1 LNSLEA
7 LKFTLENFSTEKE
20 FSLVYK
26 VKTQI
31 ITTREFF
38 GHYNIT
44 FHNKKGELIGC
55 LPSHSLEKNEI
66 ESFVNLFNEL
76 VSKNKSFIKI
86 KIKIKILPTTEIHQA
101 LAKVLL
107 AKVAH
112 IDDKAFKAN
121 KLSDADEKKMLKAHN
136 YSSIFCHY
144 VEKLNWL
151 CGLDQNAADNILS
164 NSFSENSFGEKA
176 DYWRLYGK
184 GQCITEIDFSQTTI
198 NNDALYAI
206 LREPI
211 AKGFIAKIPM
221 PYYLSYDKYND
232 DSAMNLAKKLC
243 PILLEVGDIENYL
256 KLFNLIDYDYKDTN
270 QLVPIIEWC
279 LKNDLSSIEKP
290 LAILK
295 KLEPHHPLIK
305 DALLHLEKVKL
316 MNSSG
321 LTLTDI
327 NTLSGIDF
335 ELLVINN
342 LKKYTNFPTVGST
355 AKTGDYGADI
365 IVTTS
370 NGSRIAIQCKRFSQ
384 KVNLKAVQ
392 EITAA
397 LAHYHAD
404 VGIVISNNGFL
415 NSAINLAKS
424 NDIELW
430 DSEKLL
436 RLLAGESDFSVIFE
450 L

>member
-1 LNSLEA
+1 LNSRES
-7 LKFTLENFSTEKE
+7 LKFTLEKFSTEKE
-20 FSLVYK
+20 FSFVYK

-31 ITTREFF
+31 ITRKKYKYAAGDSTA
-38 GHYNIT
+38 YS
-44 FHNKKGELIGC
+44 HN
-55 LPSHSLEKNEI
+55 EKEI
-66 ESFVNLFNEL
+66 SGNRWDSFKIKDNDRESFVNLFNEFI
-76 VSKNKSFIKI
+76 SKNNSSIEV

-101 LAKVLL
+101 LAKILL
-107 AKVAH
+107 EKVAH
-112 IDDKAFKAN
+112 IDDKDFKADN
-121 KLSDADEKKMLKAHN
+121 LSEADEKRMLKAHN

-144 VEKLNWL
+144 VQQLNWL
-151 CGLDQNAADNILS
+151 CELDQYDAYKILS
-164 NSFSENSFGEKA
+164 NSFGEKYREA
-176 DYWRLYGK
+176 K
-184 GQCITEIDFSQTTI
+184 CIAEIDFSQTTI
-198 NNDALYAI
+198 NNRALYEI
-206 LREPI
+206 LSTPI
-211 AKGFIAKIPM
+211 VEGFIAKIPF
-221 PYYLSYDKYND
+221 PYYLAYSKD
-232 DSAMNLAKKLC
+232 DVDFAMNLAKKLC
-243 PILLEVGDIENYL
+243 PILLDVGDIENSL
-256 KLFNLIDYDYKDTN
+256 KLFTLIDYDYKDTN

-321 LTLTDI
+321 FTLTDI

-342 LKKYTNFPTVGST
+342 LKKYTNFPTVEST

-365 IVTTS
+365 IVTS
-370 NGSRIAIQCKRFSQ
+370 NNGTRIAIQCKRFSQ

>member
-1 LNSLEA
+1 MNSLER
-7 LKFTLENFSTEKE
+7 LKFALENFSTEKE
-20 FSLVYK
+20 FSVVYK
-26 VKTQI
+26 SKKKI
-31 ITTREFF
+31 IKKESYFTD
-38 GHYNIT
+38 YCL
-44 FHNKKGELIGC
+44 NKKSIYN
-55 LPSHSLEKNEI
+55 SLHQLFEENEI
-66 ESFVNLFNEL
+66 ESSVNLINEYISQNGFSIK
-76 VSKNKSFIKI
+76 VKI
-86 KIKIKILPTTEIHQA
+86 KSPPAIEIYQT
-101 LAKVLL
+101 LAKALL
-107 AKVAH
+107 EKVAH
-112 IDDKAFKAN
+112 IDNKNFKADS
-121 KLSDADEKKMLKAHN
+121 LSDTDEKKMLKAHN
-136 YSSIFCHY
+136 YNSVFCHY
-144 VEKLNWL
+144 VRMLGELTKAFRDAMSPLSRYFNEER
-151 CGLDQNAADNILS
+151 AAEHVQTEIIFSPTTIDNHV
-164 NSFSENSFGEKA
+164 
-176 DYWRLYGK
+176 LYGIFK
-184 GQCITEIDFSQTTI
+184 
-198 NNDALYAI
+198 DALI
-206 LREPI
+206 E
-211 AKGFIAKIPM
+211 KFIAKYPHYIHGNG
-221 PYYLSYDKYND
+221 SG
-232 DSAMNLAKKLC
+232 AMHLAKKLC
-243 PILLEVGDIENYL
+243 PILLEIGDIENCL
-256 KLFNLIDYDYKDTN
+256 KLFTLIDYDYKDTN

-290 LAILK
+290 LAILT

-305 DALLHLEKVKL
+305 EALLHLEKVKL

-321 LTLTDI
+321 FTLTDI

-342 LKKYTNFPTVGST
+342 LKKHTNFPTVEST

-365 IVTTS
+365 IVTTN

>member
-1 LNSLEA
+1 MNALEG
-7 LKFTLENFSTEKE
+7 LKFSLENFSTEKE
-20 FSLVYK
+20 FSFVYK
-26 VKTQI
+26 SKTKI
-31 ITTREFF
+31 ITEKQENEYYTNGYYLEYYF
-38 GHYNIT
+38 
-44 FHNKKGELIGC
+44 NKVKVNNLLYQLFKE
-55 LPSHSLEKNEI
+55 NEI
-66 ESFVNLFNEL
+66 ESSVNLINEYISQNDFSIK
-76 VSKNKSFIKI
+76 VKI
-86 KIKIKILPTTEIHQA
+86 KSPPTIEIYQTLAKILLEKT
-101 LAKVLL
+101 
-107 AKVAH
+107 AH
-112 IDDKAFKAN
+112 IDDKNFSSRY
-121 KLSDADEKKMLKAHN
+121 LSAADEKKMLKAHN
-136 YSSIFCHY
+136 YNSVFCHY
-144 VEKLNWL
+144 VRMLGELTKAFRDAMSPLSRYFNEER
-151 CGLDQNAADNILS
+151 AAEHVQTEIIFSPTTIDNHV
-164 NSFSENSFGEKA
+164 
-176 DYWRLYGK
+176 LYGIFK
-184 GQCITEIDFSQTTI
+184 
-198 NNDALYAI
+198 DALI
-206 LREPI
+206 E
-211 AKGFIAKIPM
+211 KFIAKYPHYIHGNG
-221 PYYLSYDKYND
+221 SG
-232 DSAMNLAKKLC
+232 AMHLAKKLC
-243 PILLEVGDIENYL
+243 PILLEIGDIENCL
-256 KLFNLIDYDYKDTN
+256 KLFTLIDYDYKDTN

-290 LAILK
+290 LAILT

-305 DALLHLEKVKL
+305 EALLHLEKVKL

-321 LTLTDI
+321 FTLTDI
-327 NTLSGIDF
+327 NSLSGIDF

-342 LKKYTNFPTVGST
+342 LKKYTNFTTVEST

-365 IVTTS
+365 IVTTN
-370 NGSRIAIQCKRFSQ
+370 NGTRVAIQCKRFSQ

>member
-1 LNSLEA
+1 MKLNSLER
-7 LKFTLENFSTEKE
+7 LKFALENFSTEKE
-20 FSLVYK
+20 FSVVYK
-26 VKTQI
+26 SKKKI
-31 ITTREFF
+31 IKKESYFTD
-38 GHYNIT
+38 YCL
-44 FHNKKGELIGC
+44 NKKSIYN
-55 LPSHSLEKNEI
+55 SLHQLFEENEI
-66 ESFVNLFNEL
+66 ESSVNLINEYISQNGFSIK
-76 VSKNKSFIKI
+76 VKI
-86 KIKIKILPTTEIHQA
+86 KSPPAIEIYQT
-101 LAKVLL
+101 LAKALL
-107 AKVAH
+107 EKVAH
-112 IDDKAFKAN
+112 IDNKNFKADS
-121 KLSDADEKKMLKAHN
+121 LSDTDEKKMLKAHN
-136 YSSIFCHY
+136 YNSIFCKY
-144 VEKLNWL
+144 VDSLGNELKSTYDSLMSRH
-151 CGLDQNAADNILS
+151 LDIKRVDGFIDHVQTEIIFSPTTIDNHV
-164 NSFSENSFGEKA
+164 
-176 DYWRLYGK
+176 LYGIFK
-184 GQCITEIDFSQTTI
+184 GMILEEFIAQYPYYIEK
-198 NNDALYAI
+198 NGLYAM
-206 LREPI
+206 
-211 AKGFIAKIPM
+211 K
-221 PYYLSYDKYND
+221 
-232 DSAMNLAKKLC
+232 LAKKLC
-243 PILLEVGDIENYL
+243 PILLAIGDIENSL
-256 KLFNLIDYDYKDTN
+256 KLFTLIDYDYKDTN

-290 LAILK
+290 LAILT

-305 DALLHLEKVKL
+305 EALLHLEKVKL

-321 LTLTDI
+321 FTLTDI

-342 LKKYTNFPTVGST
+342 LKKYTNFPTVEST
-355 AKTGDYGADI
+355 AKTGDYGSDI
-365 IVTTS
+365 IVTTN